1 MIKSKT
7 DDGET
12 RNYREIKKAG
22 QHGMDKEDEC
32 HLSWCRRDDF
42 DGNDIHERI
51 MNCIG

>member
-1 MIKSKT
+1 MQKQGIGKNNSKT

-32 HLSWCRRDDF
+32 HLS
-42 DGNDIHERI
+42 
-51 MNCIG
+51 